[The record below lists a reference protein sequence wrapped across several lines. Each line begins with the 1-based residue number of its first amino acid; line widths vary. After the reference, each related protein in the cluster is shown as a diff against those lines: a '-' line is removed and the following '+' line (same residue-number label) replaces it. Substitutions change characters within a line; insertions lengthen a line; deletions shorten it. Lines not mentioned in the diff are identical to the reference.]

1 MTKQSENSINPL
13 ISIIMAVYNRDDYIR
28 RAVDSVLN
36 QSYDNWE
43 LISVD
48 DGSRDY
54 SAFLL
59 EVYKAFSSKI
69 KVVLQKHK
77 SLPSARNN
85 GIKHSSG
92 SYITFLDSDDEF
104 SIDHLKLRMEYLINN
119 QQIDLLRGGVKIIG
133 NEFVPDKDNHDQ
145 LIHLSRCVIGA
156 TFFGKR
162 EVFTKLEGFRE
173 IAYSEDSDF
182 LERAKKYFKIHK
194 VDFPTYIYHRDT
206 PDSITNTFIKNQ

>member
-77 SLPSARNN
+77 SLR
-85 GIKHSSG
+85 
-92 SYITFLDSDDEF
+92 F
-104 SIDHLKLRMEYLINN
+104 
-119 QQIDLLRGGVKIIG
+119 
-133 NEFVPDKDNHDQ
+133 
-145 LIHLSRCVIGA
+145 C
-156 TFFGKR
+156 
-162 EVFTKLEGFRE
+162 
-173 IAYSEDSDF
+173 
-182 LERAKKYFKIHK
+182 KK
-194 VDFPTYIYHRDT
+194 
-206 PDSITNTFIKNQ
+206 